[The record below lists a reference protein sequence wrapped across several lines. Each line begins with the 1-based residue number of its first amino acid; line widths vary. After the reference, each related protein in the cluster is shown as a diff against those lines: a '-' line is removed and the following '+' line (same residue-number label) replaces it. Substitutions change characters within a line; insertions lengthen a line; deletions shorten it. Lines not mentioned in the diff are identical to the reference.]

1 MGTYLQLIVLNV
13 ISNDRLLLGG
23 LDLKLVD
30 SVLLKELNEILLGA
44 VAVVVNVLV
53 NSGTGLAE
61 LDGREALD
69 TEGDGR
75 GEVVG
80 SGIELGNDNV
90 RSLVGLSELLVDGG
104 QVLAVAAPG
113 GVELDQNVLVLVV
126 LDNLGV
132 SGSDNDSDGAVV
144 LLGDGLGL
152 DRRLDSAGQDILSQL
167 LHLLN
172 SELTLLVQGELG
184 ASDDVLDTESGP
196 LLLQV
201 DVGGVSAELGGVN
214 VGKVHLALVGLGDG
228 LDLGAVLGALLGG
241 GEEEV
246 GEGETRIHVAG
257 IVVGSDLIHG
267 GDGVDLDELD
277 QGLGIEGTVQD
288 VLALIELLVKNNS
301 GSGGDL
307 VAGLDDTKDVVVA
320 VDLGDALELLAS
332 LIILGEDTDDDNLV
346 GLGEGLEGLGG
357 KVRDWGEVLLLEVGD
372 DAIGLAGTRVIAGG
386 SLSVP
391 MRKKN

>member
-13 ISNDRLLLGG
+13 LGHGRLLLGG
-23 LDLKLVD
+23 LDLKLVNG
-30 SVLLKELNEILLGA
+30 VLVKELNEILLGA

-61 LDGREALD
+61 LDGGEALD

-104 QVLAVAAPG
+104 QALAVAAPG
-113 GVELDQNVLVLVV
+113 GVELNQNVLVLVV

-132 SGSDNDSDGAVV
+132 SGGDNDLDGAVV
-144 LLGDGLGL
+144 LLGNSLGL
-152 DRRLDSAGQDILSQL
+152 DRGLDSAGQDILSQL

-184 ASDDVLDTESGP
+184 AGDDVLDTKSGP

-201 DVGGVSAELGGVN
+201 DVGSVGAELGGVN
-214 VGKVHLALVGLGDG
+214 VSEVHLALEGLGDG
-228 LDLGAVLGALLGG
+228 LNLGAVLGALLGS

-267 GDGVDLDELD
+267 GDGVLLDELD

-288 VLALIELLVKNNS
+288 VLALIELLEKNNS
-301 GSGGDL
+301 GSGSDL

-320 VDLGDALELLAS
+320 VDLGNALELLAS
-332 LIILGEDTDDDNLV
+332 LIALGEDTDDDNLV

-357 KVRDWGEVLLLEVGD
+357 EVRDWGEVLLLEVGD
-372 DAIGLAGTRVIAGG
+372 DGIGLTGTLVVAGG
-386 SLSVP
+386 SISIP
-391 MRKKN
+391 RRK

>member
-13 ISNDRLLLGG
+13 LGHGRLLLGG
-23 LDLKLVD
+23 LDLKLVNG
-30 SVLLKELNEILLGA
+30 VLVKELNEILLGA

-61 LDGREALD
+61 LDGGEALD

-104 QVLAVAAPG
+104 QALAVAAPG
-113 GVELDQNVLVLVV
+113 GVELNQNVLVLVV

-132 SGSDNDSDGAVV
+132 SGGDNDLDGAVV
-144 LLGDGLGL
+144 LLGNSFGL
-152 DRRLDSAGQDILSQL
+152 DRGLDSARQDILSQL

-184 ASDDVLDTESGP
+184 AGDDVLDTESGP

-201 DVGGVSAELGGVN
+201 DVGSVGAELGGVN
-214 VGKVHLALVGLGDG
+214 VSEVHLALEGLGDG
-228 LDLGAVLGALLGG
+228 LNLGAVLGALLGS

-267 GDGVDLDELD
+267 GDGVLLDELD

-288 VLALIELLVKNNS
+288 VFALIELLEKNNS
-301 GSGGDL
+301 GSGSDL

-320 VDLGDALELLAS
+320 VDLGNALELLAS
-332 LIILGEDTDDDNLV
+332 LIALGEDTDDDNLV
-346 GLGEGLEGLGG
+346 GLGEGLEGLGSE
-357 KVRDWGEVLLLEVGD
+357 VRDWGEVLLLEVGD
-372 DAIGLAGTRVIAGG
+372 DGIGLTGTLVVAGG
-386 SLSVP
+386 SISIP
-391 MRKKN
+391 RRK